1 MPVPSTDY
9 SELWAML
16 DELMPGLPITEH
28 TGFGVLAFLALALF
42 ALAVAAG
49 RARERL
55 PAEGALPAL
64 VGLLHLVLRVGALV
78 AAGFLVVYL
87 VPTELLP
94 IVTFVLIA
102 AGAAVGWST
111 RDVLKDY
118 VAGLVLLFEHR
129 LPKGAWVSFQSYA
142 GVVEK
147 VGLRATF
154 LRDGMGHRVSVPN
167 RELLAAPLLLDAT
180 GVTEKEVTLR
190 IESSVDAAEIREALR
205 DAVLASP
212 WVAAGITP
220 IVLRDPKDPSVWRVR
235 SRLLHAQFM
244 VSFEGQ
250 LLERAEEML
259 AEKRRSRQTTDDVP
273 D

>member
-1 MPVPSTDY
+1 MPIPSADY
-9 SELWAML
+9 SGLWAVL
-16 DELMPGLPITEH
+16 DELMPGLPITEG
-28 TGFGVLAFLALALF
+28 TGFGLLALLTGVFLALGAL
-42 ALAVAAG
+42 AG
-49 RARERL
+49 RARARL
-55 PAEGALPAL
+55 PMDGVFPAL
-64 VGLLHLVLRVGALV
+64 LGFTHLVLRVGALV
-78 AAGFLVVYL
+78 SAGLLLVYL
-87 VPTELLP
+87 VPSELLP

-118 VAGLVLLFEHR
+118 VAGLVILFEQR
-129 LPKGAWVSFQSYA
+129 LPKGAFISFQGYA

-180 GVTEKEVTLR
+180 GVTEQEVTLR
-190 IESSVDAAEIREALR
+190 IEAREDAAEIREALR

-212 WVAAGITP
+212 WVAAGTRP
-220 IVLRDPKDPSVWRVR
+220 IVLRDPTDPAIWRVR

-259 AEKRRSRQTTDDVP
+259 AERRRARETPDDVP

>member
-1 MPVPSTDY
+1 MPSTDY
-9 SELWAML
+9 SELWAIL
-16 DELMPGLPITEH
+16 DEVMPGLPVTQH
-28 TGFGVLAFLALALF
+28 TGFAFLAFLAVALY
-42 ALAVAAG
+42 LLGLLVGRG
-49 RARERL
+49 RAKL
-55 PAEGALPAL
+55 PTDGAIPAL
-64 VGLLHLVLRVGALV
+64 LGLLHLVLRVGALV
-78 AAGFLVVYL
+78 SVGLLLVYL
-87 VPTELLP
+87 VPSELLP

-111 RDVLKDY
+111 RDVLQDY
-118 VAGLVLLFEHR
+118 VAGLVLLFEQR
-129 LPKGAWVSFQSYA
+129 LPKGSWISFQDYA

-167 RELLAAPLLLDAT
+167 RELLAVPLLLDAT

-190 IESSVDAAEIREALR
+190 IEADADASEIREALR

-212 WVAAGITP
+212 WVAASIKP
-220 IVLRDPKDPSVWRVR
+220 IVLRDPKDPAIWRVR

-259 AEKRRSRQTTDDVP
+259 AAQQRARRTADDVP